1 MKKTERKTPD
11 QIKAAKA
18 QRVTTDFPK
27 KTLEEA
33 LRVPRAIEDANGGQ
47 PLPPTETAIALEI
60 SPGSSDLREL
70 LSSSFKYG
78 LTRGSYKN
86 ERVSLEELGAKI
98 VRPTS
103 SEEAGSALIA
113 AALKPETF
121 RSIYGYFRGKKLPE
135 ASFFQNTVV
144 REFQIPREHAERC
157 VAIFLANVEYVGLV
171 RTASTGKWLSTD
183 AVPGRAVDLNEHEEE
198 ESSGQGDSADGSTAL
213 SPVAAKQSDPP
224 DLGVP
229 NAIFLGHG
237 KNKEPLNQ
245 LKGILDQYRIPY
257 KVAVEEAN
265 EFRPIS
271 QKVAD
276 IMKSCG
282 AAILVFTSDE
292 EFHDASGN
300 IVWRPSE
307 NVVYEL
313 GAASVLYGKRII
325 IFKEKD
331 VHFPAN
337 FRDIGYIEFDRS
349 ALAAKTNELFKEL
362 IAFQLIKVTVGS

>member
-1 MKKTERKTPD
+1 MK
-11 QIKAAKA
+11 KAAKSLA
-18 QRVTTDFPK
+18 SKTIATKSPRVTSDFPK
-27 KTLEEA
+27 NTLEEA
-33 LRVPRAIEDANGGQ
+33 VRVPTALETANGGQ
-47 PLPPTETAIALEI
+47 PLPPTDTAIALQI
-60 SPGSSDLREL
+60 SPGSSDFRVL
-70 LSSSFKYG
+70 LSSSIKYG
-78 LTRGSYKN
+78 LTRGSYN
-86 ERVSLEELGAKI
+86 SDRVSLEELAARI

-103 SEEAGSALIA
+103 PEEAAKALVE
-113 AALKPETF
+113 AALKPDTF
-121 RSIYGYFRGKKLPE
+121 RSIYNYYRGKKLPE
-135 ASFFQNTVV
+135 PSFFQNTVV
-144 REFQIPREHAERC
+144 REFQIPREQAEKC
-157 VAIFLANVEYVGLV
+157 VSIFIANIERVGLV
-171 RTASTGKWLSTD
+171 RMASTGKWLS
-183 AVPGRAVDLNEHEEE
+183 
-198 ESSGQGDSADGSTAL
+198 
-213 SPVAAKQSDPP
+213 SDPAP
-224 DLGVP
+224 VRAIDLADDENSETQGQADTERGAPVLPNVDKPTEHTDSGVP

-282 AAILVFTSDE
+282 AAILVFTADE
-292 EFHDASGN
+292 EFRTADGN
-300 IVWRPSE
+300 TVWRPSE